1 MVYVGLYVNN
11 NATHTKKSE
20 NQFDPVIIFFRIYE
34 QHRHISSSSG
44 GAHLQPSIHP
54 HSGVMFR
61 KDIFYGGSL
70 YNIPE
75 YK

>member
-1 MVYVGLYVNN
+1 MVSFLPM
-11 NATHTKKSE
+11 KKSLKGAS
-20 NQFDPVIIFFRIYE
+20 FCLLIKLIDTDLYFVFRK
-34 QHRHISSSSG
+34 R
-44 GAHLQPSIHP
+44 QPLLHP